1 MDKERKKKNDLQK
14 KKKKKKSG
22 KEKQN
27 LHEKETLI
35 KRAFITSTLSQTY
48 VKRAISIFVSDKN
61 TKAKEKKKK

>member
-1 MDKERKKKNDLQK
+1 MK
-14 KKKKKKSG
+14 KKKKTG

-48 VKRAISIFVSDKN
+48 VKRAISIFVSNKN
-61 TKAKEKKKK
+61 TKTKEKKKK

>member
-1 MDKERKKKNDLQK
+1 MTYKKKNEK
-14 KKKKKKSG
+14 KKKTG

-48 VKRAISIFVSDKN
+48 VKRAISIFVSNKK
-61 TKAKEKKKK
+61 TKTKEKKKK

>member
-1 MDKERKKKNDLQK
+1 MTYKKKKMK
-14 KKKKKKSG
+14 KKKKPG

-48 VKRAISIFVSDKN
+48 VKRAISIFVSNKN
-61 TKAKEKKKK
+61 TKTKEKKKK